1 MSELKVDKIFP
12 LNGLPAGA
20 NGGGIIQIVMAEDT
34 ASNQTPDSASN
45 TGWTDRT
52 PTATITPQSA
62 SNKILIIGSVGCISG
77 NNNHTRIQL
86 LRGSTA
92 IRIFGY
98 YSTSAYSPLHFGGWH
113 LDSPATTSAVTY
125 KYQTAAG
132 SNAGQF
138 MWNYQGPS
146 GTEPLRQAQ
155 MYLVEVAA

>member
-1 MSELKVDKIFP
+1 MTLKVDKIFP

-34 ASNQTPDSASN
+34 TPNQVTGSNSN

-52 PTATITPQSA
+52 PVATITPQSA
-62 SNKILIIGSVGCISG
+62 SNKILIIASVGCISG
-77 NNNHTRIQL
+77 ANNHTRIL
-86 LRGSTA
+86 LSRGSTA
-92 IRIFGY
+92 IRVFNY

-132 SNAGQF
+132 DNYTQF
-138 MWNYQGPS
+138 MWNYQGPDA
-146 GTEPLRQAQ
+146 TEPLRQAQ
-155 MYLVEVAA
+155 IYLVEVAA

>member
-12 LNGLPAGA
+12 LNGLPAGV

-34 ASNQTPDSASN
+34 ASNQVPGSASN

-77 NNNHTRIQL
+77 DNNHTRIQL

-92 IRIFGY
+92 IRIFNY

-132 SNAGQF
+132 ANAGQF
-138 MWNYQGPS
+138 MWNYQGPD
-146 GTEPLRQAQ
+146 GTNPYRQAEIYC
-155 MYLVEVAA
+155 MELSA